1 MKEWLLSLLLVICL
15 WRDVYSAKNS
25 TFLSTTPVP
34 SSQSTFAPSTTH
46 ANGTSTT
53 VAPTTIPQF
62 TCTQGN
68 ASCGE
73 CVKDIK
79 CFWCS
84 ADHSCKQY
92 PASKI
97 IPRDCE
103 GNDWYWKQC
112 FAAGSILIYV
122 IPSVCFVVL
131 VIIGCGVY
139 CLCCRKRKQKS
150 YEREDRKM
158 QRRREE
164 IKQRHAER
172 RAERKIRTDAIRQ
185 KYGLL
190 ANEDDAEV
198 AWTDLKYWFQHFLLF
213 ILLCML
219 SV

>member
-1 MKEWLLSLLLVICL
+1 MKEWLLSLLLAICL

-25 TFLSTTPVP
+25 TFLSTTLVLR
-34 SSQSTFAPSTTH
+34 SKSTFAPSTTH

-62 TCTQGN
+62 PCTQGN

-84 ADHSCKQY
+84 ADHSCKKY

-112 FAAGSILIYV
+112 FAAG
-122 IPSVCFVVL
+122 
-131 VIIGCGVY
+131 
-139 CLCCRKRKQKS
+139 
-150 YEREDRKM
+150 
-158 QRRREE
+158 
-164 IKQRHAER
+164 
-172 RAERKIRTDAIRQ
+172 
-185 KYGLL
+185 
-190 ANEDDAEV
+190 N
-198 AWTDLKYWFQHFLLF
+198 LF
-213 ILLCML
+213 I
-219 SV
+219 SN

>member
-53 VAPTTIPQF
+53 VAPTTVPQF
-62 TCTQGN
+62 TCTQRN

-84 ADHSCKQY
+84 ADHSCKKY

-112 FAAGSILIYV
+112 FAAGIKTYLFQIEIVPRIL
-122 IPSVCFVVL
+122 
-131 VIIGCGVY
+131 
-139 CLCCRKRKQKS
+139 
-150 YEREDRKM
+150 
-158 QRRREE
+158 
-164 IKQRHAER
+164 
-172 RAERKIRTDAIRQ
+172 
-185 KYGLL
+185 
-190 ANEDDAEV
+190 
-198 AWTDLKYWFQHFLLF
+198 
-213 ILLCML
+213 
-219 SV
+219 